1 MKEIFDMWCPFCQ
14 FNFSYNW
21 YDVDIGEE
29 FLIDESNQ
37 MKIVYITERV
47 RCPKCFTR
55 HLIRKEILR
64 TQMLE

>member
-1 MKEIFDMWCPFCQ
+1 MKEIFDMWCPFCKCY
-14 FNFSYNW
+14 FAYNW
-21 YDVDIGEE
+21 SVADIGEE

-55 HLIRKEILR
+55 NLIRKEILR
-64 TQMLE
+64 TRMLE